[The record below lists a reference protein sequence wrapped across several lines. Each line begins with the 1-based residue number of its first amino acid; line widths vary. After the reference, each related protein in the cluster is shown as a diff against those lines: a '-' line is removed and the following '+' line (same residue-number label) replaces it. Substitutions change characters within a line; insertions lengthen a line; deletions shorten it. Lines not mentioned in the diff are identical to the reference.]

1 MFVLVQL
8 YLPTPIGD
16 VDIPDD
22 MTYTVNSNFNGGKQ
36 FTFTCTSTGGPATTV
51 TWTEDSKTV
60 SGGKTVLDDSVT
72 AQYTHTLTVTWRPKG
87 LYQCTVANN
96 KPSTA
101 TKSFMFEGNT
111 IFLIYC
117 E

>member
-22 MTYTVNSNFNGGKQ
+22 ITYTVNTKVNGDKQ

-51 TWTEDSKTV
+51 TWTRDSNTLL
-60 SGGKTVLDDSVT
+60 GGKTVLDDPVT
-72 AQYTHTLTVTWRPKG
+72 AKYTHTLTVTETPLQG

-96 KPSTA
+96 KPSTV
-101 TKSFMFEGNT
+101 TKNFMFEGNK
-111 IFLIYC
+111 IMI
-117 E
+117 